1 MKKMNFEEFRNEM
14 IRFNEEK
21 AFTTK
26 GTQKK
31 LIGKIVFKASNWPDK
46 NYSEDEL
53 TYITTS
59 DNKGFGLSGFS
70 CSIFANCAAPYTDQ
84 GVRLD
89 WYMKPY
95 EPNGWEVDYCVICGE
110 E

>member
-1 MKKMNFEEFRNEM
+1 MKKMSFEEFRNEM
-14 IRFNEEK
+14 IRFNEED
-21 AFTTK
+21 AFSVK
-26 GTQKK
+26 GKQRK
-31 LIGKIVFKASNWPDK
+31 LVGKIVFKASNWPNK

-59 DNKGFGLSGFS
+59 DNKGFRHGCFS

-89 WYMKPY
+89 WYMKPF
-95 EPNGWEVDYCVICGE
+95 EPNGWEVDYCEIIGE